1 MVGSLLVVY
10 KNKVLLSLLKLSGT
24 PHSTLKVAQIFSRE
38 AWNQLLRLVD
48 HKNLAESRDV
58 DASNCA
64 VHPEWAIGL

>member
-48 HKNLAESRDV
+48 HKNLAESRV
-58 DASNCA
+58 SMKS
-64 VHPEWAIGL
+64 